1 MLAPVLHILP
11 LATIV
16 RERTLPVAGKVNV
29 HVNQRVN
36 PTDVVAEASFARE
49 HALLDVARKFGVSP
63 ATADKLIRVK
73 EGDRLQQ
80 GALVAEGRGPFSRPI
95 KAPRAGRVM
104 IAGGGQVLMEV
115 ADTRIQLKAGLPGV
129 VTQVLPERGVVIR
142 TAGALIQGVWG
153 NSRPDNALID
163 NGLMVSLL
171 EKPDD
176 VLSADR
182 LDVSLR
188 GSVILGGHVR
198 DVETLKAAAEL
209 PVRGLILSSI
219 LSPLIMAAL
228 QMRYPIMVT
237 EGFGAMP
244 MNSAAFRLLTTNNK
258 REVTVNAERFDRYV
272 GNRPEVIIPL
282 PVSTEPPEPNSFE
295 TFAVGQTVRL
305 RRPPSVGAVGTV
317 SNLPAGLSTLAS
329 GLRAPAAEVK
339 LENGETVL
347 VPLVNL
353 EVVG

>member
-1 MLAPVLHILP
+1 MLAPMLHVLP
-11 LATIV
+11 LATIT

-36 PTDVVAEASFARE
+36 PTDVIAEASFARE
-49 HALLDVARKFGVSP
+49 HVLLDVARTFGVTP
-63 ATADKLIRVK
+63 NAADKLIKVK

-80 GALVAEGRGPFSRPI
+80 GALVAESGGLIPRSI

-104 IAGGGQVLMEV
+104 ITGSGQVLMEV
-115 ADTRIQLKAGLPGV
+115 GDSRIELRAGLPGV
-129 VTQVLPERGVVIR
+129 VTQVLPEKGVVIR

-153 NSRPDNALID
+153 NGRID
-163 NGLMVSLL
+163 NGLMVNLL

-176 VLSADR
+176 VLNPER

-198 DVETLKAAAEL
+198 DQETLRAAAEL
-209 PVRGLILSSI
+209 PVRGLILSSL
-219 LSPLIMAAL
+219 LSPLIGPAY
-228 QMRYPIMVT
+228 QMRYPIIVT
-237 EGFGAMP
+237 DGFGAMP
-244 MNSAAFRLLTTNNK
+244 MNSAAFKLLTTNNK
-258 REVTVNAERFDRYV
+258 REATVNAEHFDRYS

-282 PVSTEPPEPNSFE
+282 PVSSEPPEPNTFE

-305 RRPPSVGAVGTV
+305 RRPPSAGMIGTL
-317 SNLPAGLSTLAS
+317 SSLPAGLSTLPS
-329 GLRAPAAEVK
+329 GLRAPAAEVR

>member
-1 MLAPVLHILP
+1 MLAPVLHVLP
-11 LATIV
+11 LATII

-36 PTDVVAEASFARE
+36 PTDVIAEASYARE
-49 HALLDVARKFGVSP
+49 HVLLDVARTFGVSP
-63 ATADKLIRVK
+63 AAADKLIRVK
-73 EGDRLQQ
+73 EGDRLAQ
-80 GALVAEGRGPFSRPI
+80 GTLVAEGRGLFARAI

-115 ADTRIQLKAGLPGV
+115 GDTRVELKAGLPGV
-129 VTQVLPERGVVIR
+129 VTRVLPERGVVIQ

-153 NSRPDNALID
+153 NGRID

-176 VLSADR
+176 ILTASR

-198 DVETLKAAAEL
+198 DLETLKAAAEL
-209 PVRGLILSSI
+209 PVRGLILSSL
-219 LSPLIMAAL
+219 LSPLIVSAY
-228 QMRYPIMVT
+228 QMRYPIIVMD
-237 EGFGAMP
+237 GFGAMP
-244 MNSAAFRLLTTNNK
+244 MNSAAFKLLTTNNK
-258 REVTVNAERFDRYV
+258 REVTVNAEHFDRYS

-282 PVSTEPPEPNSFE
+282 PVSSEPPEPNDFE
-295 TFAVGQTVRL
+295 TFSVGQTVRL
-305 RRPPSVGAVGTV
+305 RRPPNAGMVGSL
-317 SNLPAGLSTLAS
+317 SNLPAGLSTLPT
-329 GLRAPAAEVK
+329 GLRVPAAEIK